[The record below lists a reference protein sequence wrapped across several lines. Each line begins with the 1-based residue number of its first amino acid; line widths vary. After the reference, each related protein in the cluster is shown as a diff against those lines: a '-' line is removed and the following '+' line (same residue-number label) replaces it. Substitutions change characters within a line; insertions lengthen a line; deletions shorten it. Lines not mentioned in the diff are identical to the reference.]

1 MAFDLERARDDT
13 PGCSKVLHF
22 NNAGASLMPQPVL
35 NSVIDHL
42 ILESRM
48 GGYEAAELAA
58 DKLERVYENAARLI
72 NCSPDE
78 IAVLENATRSWDMA
92 FYSISFRPGDVILT
106 SVTEYASNFIA
117 YIQVAEKTGAEIKV
131 IPNDEYGSIS
141 IEALRNSIN
150 DRVKLIALTHVP
162 TNGGL
167 VNPAEEVGKIAG
179 EAGVLY
185 LLDAC
190 QSVGQMPIDVQRIGC
205 HMLSATGRKF
215 LRAPRGT
222 GFLYVSQ
229 DILAGLE
236 PAMLDLHSAQW
247 VDKDKY
253 EIRND
258 ARRFETWEVNY
269 AGKMGL
275 GTAIEYA
282 LNWDI
287 KVTWP
292 RICRLADELRRR
304 LADLP
309 GVVVRD
315 LGRQKCGIVTFT
327 VAEKTPHEVRRRLA
341 DEKINVAV
349 SPKNYTLLDM
359 RSRGL
364 DDGLIRASVHYYNTE
379 EEIDRFCRALEL
391 MV

>member
-1 MAFDLERARDDT
+1 
-13 PGCSKVLHF
+13 
-22 NNAGASLMPQPVL
+22 
-35 NSVIDHL
+35 
-42 ILESRM
+42 
-48 GGYEAAELAA
+48 
-58 DKLERVYENAARLI
+58 
-72 NCSPDE
+72 
-78 IAVLENATRSWDMA
+78 
-92 FYSISFRPGDVILT
+92 
-106 SVTEYASNFIA
+106 
-117 YIQVAEKTGAEIKV
+117 IKV